1 MRGCWEGKPRALP
14 STLPLRPQTLVSY
27 FEKPTAFQARSKPHY
42 YFLGVLKPPPLQIQW
57 AKVLS
62 PCQRL
67 EEGRDERQSR
77 DRRRLRGLGWTIHL
91 TPSPS
96 LGKGWP
102 QGLLNHSDQALT
114 SASEGRR
121 LTPPWPPRQ
130 AQHAP
135 LSERFHPPTP
145 SRKAPRE
152 IPAMLHAAKD
162 SRLHTQESGQAQPS
176 GRADPYK
183 LPYCC

>member
-1 MRGCWEGKPRALP
+1 MRGCWEEKPRALP
-14 STLPLRPQTLVSY
+14 STLPLRPQTLVNY
-27 FEKPTAFQARSKPHY
+27 FKKPTAFQARSKPHY
-42 YFLGVLKPPPLQIQW
+42 YFLDVLKPPPLQIQW

-102 QGLLNHSDQALT
+102 QGLLNHNHQALT
-114 SASEGRR
+114 SSSEGRR
-121 LTPPWPPRQ
+121 LTPLQQPRQ

-135 LSERFHPPTP
+135 LSERFHPPTA
-145 SRKAPRE
+145 SRKVPRE
-152 IPAMLHAAKD
+152 IPATLHMAED
-162 SRLHTQESGQAQPS
+162 SLHTQESGQTQPS
-176 GRADPYK
+176 GRADPQK
-183 LPYCC
+183 LPFCR